1 MVTQHLPG
9 EPIPVLNNLSVKKF
23 FLISNLNFPWCNL
36 RPFPLILPP
45 VRRDQPCS
53 AAITF
58 QVFEEGNKVSPQPP
72 LPQTKQPQFL
82 QSLLIGHV
90 LQALHKPCCP
100 SLEAFTRCWY
110 YC

>member
-23 FLISNLNFPWCNL
+23 FLISDLNLPWCSL
-36 RPFPLILPP
+36 RPFLLILPP
-45 VRRDQPCS
+45 VRRYQPCS

-82 QSLLIGHV
+82 QSLLIGRI
-90 LQALHKPCCP
+90 LPALPQTC
-100 SLEAFTRCWY
+100 SSTSVSFLY
-110 YC
+110 